1 MAHMLWI
8 CAFACINFVYFEVM
22 GNTNGERIL
31 VVRISQFD
39 RQTKGILCKNVKLH
53 EHFGEI

>member
-1 MAHMLWI
+1 MLWI
-8 CAFACINFVYFEVM
+8 CAFASINFVYFEVM
-22 GNTNGERIL
+22 GNINGERIL

-39 RQTKGILCKNVKLH
+39 RQTKGILCKIVKLH